1 MITPMFQPGQR
12 IGSISNFLQQLEKS
26 QAFSKNLRFFRGH
39 AKSSYKLEPSIYR
52 NAGWIENESTMFK
65 ELVLRCPNDFSSHMT
80 TFQCLVKM
88 QHYGLPSRLLDV
100 TSNPLVALY
109 FTCEIDDGRSDA
121 EVIVFDFSSDE
132 VKYYDS
138 DTVSVIANL
147 AKRPKDFSIPEETEI
162 DPFNKQESI
171 KFLTHDIRQDL
182 PHFAPTIDPND
193 LQKVFCVKPR
203 LDNSRIIRQ
212 EGAFL
217 LFGCNRQKIKPAN
230 LSPENISAKFVISKD
245 AKKELREHL
254 EKLGISKATLF
265 PEIDQVAGHIKEFFA
280 ITSIKDA
287 VLTSSQ
293 KKIADFLISESSLT
307 IKEIAQQLGMSASA
321 VSRSIAELLEK
332 KIIQID
338 GSGRDK
344 KFKRSDRLR

>member
-1 MITPMFQPGQR
+1 MFQPDQR

-26 QAFSKNLRFFRGH
+26 QVSSKNLRFFRGH
-39 AKSSYKLEPSIYR
+39 SKSSYKLEPSIYR

-109 FTCEIDDGRSDA
+109 FACEAHDVESDA
-121 EVIVFDFSSDE
+121 EIIVFDFSSDE

-162 DPFNKQESI
+162 DLFNKQDSI
-171 KFLTHDIRQDL
+171 KLLTHDIRQDL
-182 PHFAPTIDPND
+182 PHFSPKINPKD

-217 LFGCNRQKIKPAN
+217 LFGCDGQKVKPAT
-230 LSPENISAKFVISKD
+230 LSTENISAKFVISKD

-280 ITSIKDA
+280 TTSIKDA
-287 VLTSSQ
+287 VLTSNQ
-293 KKIADFLISESSLT
+293 KKIADFLISGSSLT
-307 IKEIAQQLGMSASA
+307 IREIAQQLGVSAAA
-321 VSRSIAELLEK
+321 VSRSIAELREK
-332 KIIQID
+332 KIIQMD

>member
-1 MITPMFQPGQR
+1 MFQLDQK
-12 IGSISNFLQQLEKS
+12 IGSISNFLQQLAKS
-26 QAFSKNLRFFRGH
+26 QVSSKNLRFFRGH
-39 AKSSYKLEPSIYR
+39 SKSSYKLEPSIYR

-65 ELVLRCPNDFSSHMT
+65 ELVLRCPNDFSSLMT
-80 TFQCLVKM
+80 TFQYLVKM

-109 FTCEIDDGRSDA
+109 FACEAHDVESDA
-121 EVIVFDFSSDE
+121 EIIVFDFSSDE

-138 DTVSVIANL
+138 DTVSVISNL
-147 AKRPKDFSIPEETEI
+147 AKRPKDFSIPEETDI
-162 DPFNKQESI
+162 DSFNKQDSI
-171 KFLTHDIRQDL
+171 KLLTHDIRQDL
-182 PHFAPTIDPND
+182 PHFSPKINPKD

-217 LFGCNRQKIKPAN
+217 LFGCDGQKIKSAT
-230 LSPENISAKFVISKD
+230 LSTENISAKFVISKD

-280 ITSIKDA
+280 TTSIKDA
-287 VLTSSQ
+287 VLTSNQ
-293 KKIADFLISESSLT
+293 KKIADFLISGPSLT
-307 IKEIAQQLGMSASA
+307 IREIAQQLGVSAAA
-321 VSRSIAELLEK
+321 VSRSIAELREK
-332 KIIQID
+332 KIIQMD

-344 KFKRSDRLR
+344 KFIKSDRLR